1 MPIHT
6 LQTIP
11 QEPEETS
18 FFSGLLEGLA
28 LDSGESPARL
38 ALHFCLL
45 SVTFYTFYLALGPAG
60 ILVAA
65 VIILLRR
72 YLLREDLCE
81 DWAETC
87 CCEQSSYE
95 AESWQTLPQR
105 DAHLVR
111 RVAQSD
117 PRPGLVR
124 PHLRARTSRRAGAVP
139 MMSVMGISVQH
150 PRSVRKD
157 LGNNNYLIL

>member
-1 MPIHT
+1 MSLT
-6 LQTIP
+6 LIK
-11 QEPEETS
+11 
-18 FFSGLLEGLA
+18 L
-28 LDSGESPARL
+28 
-38 ALHFCLL
+38 
-45 SVTFYTFYLALGPAG
+45 LGPAG

>member
-72 YLLREDLCE
+72 YLR
-81 DWAETC
+81 
-87 CCEQSSYE
+87 S
-95 AESWQTLPQR
+95 R
-105 DAHLVR
+105 
-111 RVAQSD
+111 
-117 PRPGLVR
+117 PR
-124 PHLRARTSRRAGAVP
+124 RRAGRRRRRTGP
-139 MMSVMGISVQH
+139 DGQNG
-150 PRSVRKD
+150 VRN
-157 LGNNNYLIL
+157 GWTARTACAPYLSLLD